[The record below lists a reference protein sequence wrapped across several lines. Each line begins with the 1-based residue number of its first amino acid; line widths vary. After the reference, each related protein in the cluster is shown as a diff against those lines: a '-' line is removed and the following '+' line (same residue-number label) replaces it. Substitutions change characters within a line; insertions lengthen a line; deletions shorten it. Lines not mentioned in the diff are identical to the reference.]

1 MIKPKIIPRE
11 KEEKWAKS
19 MNLQRG
25 VHNKPT
31 MK

>member
-1 MIKPKIIPRE
+1 MIKPKIMLRE
-11 KEEKWAKS
+11 KEEKWAKNI
-19 MNLQRG
+19 NLQRE